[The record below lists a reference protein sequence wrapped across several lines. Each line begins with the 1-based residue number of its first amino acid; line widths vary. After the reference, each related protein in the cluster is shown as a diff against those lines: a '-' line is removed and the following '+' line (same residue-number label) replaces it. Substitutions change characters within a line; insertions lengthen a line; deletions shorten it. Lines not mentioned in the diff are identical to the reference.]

1 MAKIL
6 ITGANGQV
14 GQSFYKLKDQYPNHR
29 IDFASRTDLDISNAS
44 DVRHYLNNSQ
54 YDWVIN
60 CAAYTKVDL
69 AESESDLCFK
79 INEQGAKNLAE
90 STNSINAK
98 FVHLSSDYV
107 YHSNFGKPFIES
119 DIANPQ
125 SVYAKSKLAGE
136 VAVANVCPA
145 HYIFRTSWV
154 YAEHG
159 NNFIRT
165 MVRLGLERDNLSV
178 VCDQIGAP
186 TYAYDLANII
196 FQIIDKGDVDYGTYN
211 FANSGQTTWYNLTR
225 AIHINEGINCLVT
238 PIRTDEYPTA
248 AARPPYSMMNL
259 SKIENALDIEIR
271 DWEDALKDCLSRMK
285 MMA

>member
-1 MAKIL
+1 MAQIL

-14 GQSFYKLKDQYPNHR
+14 GQSFYKLKDQYPNHK
-29 IDFASRTDLDISNAS
+29 IEFASKTELDISDGSAVN
-44 DVRHYLNNSQ
+44 DYLSNGQ

-69 AESESDLCFK
+69 AETESDLCYT
-79 INEQGAKNLAE
+79 INEQGAKNLAQ
-90 STNSINAK
+90 SAHVINANI
-98 FVHLSSDYV
+98 VHLSSDYV
-107 YHSNFGKPFIES
+107 YHSNFGQPFRES
-119 DIANPQ
+119 DFTNPQ

-136 VAVANVCPA
+136 EVIANECPA
-145 HYIFRTSWV
+145 HYIIRTSWV

-165 MVRLGLERDNLSV
+165 MLRLGLERDNLNV

-186 TYAYDLANII
+186 TYAQDIVQMI
-196 FQIIDKGDVDYGTYN
+196 FTLIENNDTPYGTYN

-225 AIHINEGINCLVT
+225 AIHINEGIDCLVT

-248 AARPPYSMMNL
+248 AARPPYSMMDL
-259 SKIENALDIEIR
+259 SKIQDALGIEIR
-271 DWEDALKDCLSRMK
+271 DWEDALKDCLGRIK
-285 MMA
+285 MLV

>member
-1 MAKIL
+1 MSKIL

-14 GQSFYKLKDQYPNHR
+14 GQSFRKLESKYTNHK
-29 IDFASRTDLDISNAS
+29 IDFASRSELDISDAS
-44 DVRHYLNNSQ
+44 AVNNYCKKGK
-54 YDWVIN
+54 YDWIIN

-69 AESESDLCFK
+69 AETESDQCYL
-79 INEQGAKNLAE
+79 INETGARNIAAAA
-90 STNSINAK
+90 NSNNAK
-98 FVHLSSDYV
+98 VINISSDYV
-107 YHSNFGKPFIES
+107 YHSNFGKPFHES

-136 VAVANVCPA
+136 VATSEACAA
-145 HYIFRTSWV
+145 HYNIRTSWV

-165 MVRLGLERDNLSV
+165 MLRLGVERDNLSV

-186 TYAYDLANII
+186 TYAHDLAQVI
-196 FQIIDKGDVDYGTYN
+196 FQIIKKGDATYGTYN

-225 AIHINEGINCLVT
+225 TIHTIESIDCLVT

-248 AARPPYSMMNL
+248 AARPPYSMMDL
-259 SKIENALDIEIR
+259 SKIQDALGINIR
-271 DWEDALKDCLSRMK
+271 DWEEALKDCLSK
-285 MMA
+285 TKILV

>member
-14 GQSFYKLKDQYPNHR
+14 GQSFNKLIDQYPQHQ
-29 IDFASRTDLDISNAS
+29 IDLASRTDLDISNKSA
-44 DVRHYLNNSQ
+44 VQRYLSNGQ

-69 AESESDLCFK
+69 AETESDLCYK
-79 INEQGAKNLAE
+79 INEDGAKNIAA
-90 STNSINAK
+90 TANSINAK
-98 FVHLSSDYV
+98 IVHLSSDYV
-107 YHSNFGKPFIES
+107 YHSNFGKPFLES
-119 DIANPQ
+119 DITNPQ
-125 SVYAKSKLAGE
+125 SVYAKSKLASE
-136 VAVANVCPA
+136 MAVANACDS

-159 NNFIRT
+159 HNFIRT
-165 MVRLGLERDNLSV
+165 MLRLGLERDNLSV

-186 TYAYDLANII
+186 TYAHDIAQMI
-196 FQIIDKGDVDYGTYN
+196 FSLIEKSDAPYGTYN
-211 FANSGQTTWYNLTR
+211 YANSGQTTWYNLTR
-225 AIHINEGINCLVT
+225 AIHMYEGIDCLIT

-259 SKIENALDIEIR
+259 SKVQDALGIEIR
-271 DWEDALKDCLSRMK
+271 DWEDALKECLSRTK
-285 MMA
+285 ILV

>member
-14 GQSFYKLKDQYPNHR
+14 GQSFFKLKDAYPSHV
-29 IDFASRTDLDISNAS
+29 IDFASRADLDISDFSAVQN
-44 DVRHYLNNSQ
+44 YIEKGQ
-54 YDWVIN
+54 YDWVVN

-69 AESESDLCFK
+69 AEKESDLCYA
-79 INEQGAKNLAE
+79 INESGANYLAK
-90 STNSINAK
+90 STKAIGAK
-98 FVHLSSDYV
+98 FVHFSSDYV
-107 YHSNFGKPFIES
+107 YHSNFGTPFKET
-119 DIANPQ
+119 DPANPQ

-136 VAVANVCPA
+136 IAVAESCA
-145 HYIFRTSWV
+145 DHYIFRTSWV

-165 MVRLGLERDNLSV
+165 MVRLGTERDNLSV

-186 TYAYDLANII
+186 TYAHDIAEMVFGLIEKNNVP
-196 FQIIDKGDVDYGTYN
+196 FGTYN

-225 AIHINEGINCLVT
+225 AIHSIEEISCLVT

-248 AARPPYSMMNL
+248 AVRPPYSMMNL
-259 SKIENALDIEIR
+259 SKTQTALGIEIR
-271 DWEDALKDCLSRMK
+271 DWEDALKECLSKLK
-285 MMA
+285 MLV